1 MVNRRSMMR
10 IIARRINAAADRAY
24 RSKSRAR
31 RRLWLIQASVRS
43 TIQRL
48 GSTTKRCSSSRWT
61 IVSFQVPVL
70 AMAAAVFCP
79 WYPASAKINLMK
91 GKKRRVRRLRT
102 SRAPSRSC
110 IAAEWT
116 TTFNSRPSVSTRIC
130 RLGR

>member
-1 MVNRRSMMR
+1 MADPGERSLDDPAFGKHDEAMQF
-10 IIARRINAAADRAY
+10 IALDDRQ
-24 RSKSRAR
+24 
-31 RRLWLIQASVRS
+31 L
-43 TIQRL
+43 
-48 GSTTKRCSSSRWT
+48 
-61 IVSFQVPVL
+61 QVPVL

-110 IAAEWT
+110 MAAEWT

-130 RLGR
+130 RLRPVTFLAASKPCGSSVEPPFEPLWRFDCR

>member
-1 MVNRRSMMR
+1 MADPGERSLDDPAFWKHEEAMQF
-10 IIARRINAAADRAY
+10 IALDDRQLPGAG
-24 RSKSRAR
+24 
-31 RRLWLIQASVRS
+31 
-43 TIQRL
+43 L
-48 GSTTKRCSSSRWT
+48 GD
-61 IVSFQVPVL
+61 
-70 AMAAAVFCP
+70 AVFCP

-130 RLGR
+130 RLRPVTFLAASKPCGSSVEPPFEPLWRFDCR